1 MQLIRSPLRVSL
13 FGGGTDYPEFID
25 EFGKGLVVGGSI
37 NSYLYLIENG
47 IYSGVHDFNVG
58 VHYRNVEKVK
68 LLSELKFRPIKLAIE
83 NGFLE
88 QKKEYY
94 LISDLPAMSGLG
106 SSSALCVSI
115 VALSGVNKKLNL
127 SKNEIYSQASNF
139 EQHILNEKVGFQ
151 DQFFSAHGG
160 FGKVEWKK
168 NSIPKYSRIGEKS
181 LMKLEKWLV
190 LIPTKTSRV
199 ASEIAMLQINRIA
212 QNYKILEEMM
222 EIGEIGFDC
231 IIREDFEEL
240 GKLINLTWNLKKQ
253 LASNISNLIVD
264 QIINKAMDKGAL
276 GCKLLGAGSGGFI
289 LALVDPEE
297 KDRFCNHFENEGYV
311 KNIAFDQDGV
321 TLVGV

>member
-1 MQLIRSPLRVSL
+1 MQIIRSPLRVSL
-13 FGGGTDYPEFID
+13 FGGGTDYPEFIE

-37 NSYLYLIENG
+37 NRYLYLIENR

-68 LLSELKFRPIKLAIE
+68 LLSELKFKPIKLAIE

-88 QKKEYY
+88 EQKEYY

-127 SKNEIYSQASNF
+127 SKNEIYSQATKF
-139 EQHILNEKVGFQ
+139 EQGILNEKVGFQ

-160 FGKVEWKK
+160 FGKVEWEK
-168 NSIPKYSRIGEKS
+168 NSTPKYSRISEKS
-181 LMKLEKWLV
+181 LLKLGKWLV

-199 ASEIAMLQINRIA
+199 ASEIAEVQINRIT
-212 QNYKILEEMM
+212 QNSKMLAEMM

-264 QIINKAMDKGAL
+264 QLINKAMDKGAL

-297 KDRFCNHFENEGYV
+297 QDRFCNHFGKEGYV
-311 KNIAFDQDGV
+311 KNIGFDHDGV